1 MIEVKHN
8 IDSDL
13 TINGRNA
20 EEVLHEICAICH
32 AGLFDA
38 SDTAIEAENNPYLN
52 NAKHWKSEVENLEG
66 KLCRILDLLGD

>member
-32 AGLFDA
+32 GGLFDA
-38 SDTAIEAENNPYLN
+38 SETAIEAENNPYLN
-52 NAKHWKSEVENLEG
+52 TAKH
-66 KLCRILDLLGD
+66 